1 MLPVEWNT
9 TGGGNT
15 ASVVDPVIDPMDA
28 VIRPELGATAV
39 TSAAELSGAPKELFV
54 DHATE
59 AVSGCVEPS
68 EYVPVAVICCVLPH
82 AMDALAGVTAMETS
96 TAGVTVSVA
105 EPLTPLAAA

>member
-1 MLPVEWNT
+1 MAPVEWNT
-9 TGGGNT
+9 TGGVTT
-15 ASVVDPVIDPMDA
+15 ASVVDPVIDPRDA
-28 VIRPELGATAV
+28 PTTPELGATAV
-39 TSAAELSGAPKELFV
+39 TSPAELSGAPKELFV
-54 DHATE
+54 DHVTD
-59 AVSGCVEPS
+59 AVSGRVEPS